1 MFPRVGDGERLL
13 EGGNA
18 LMELDSSGRGCK
30 DVKSE
35 REEGGGSGKKRNAGT
50 HEVRT
55 SRLPLRLASVSV
67 GQMGATPRAMQE
79 PQGALLSHYE
89 KSD

>member
-1 MFPRVGDGERLL
+1 M
-13 EGGNA
+13 
-18 LMELDSSGRGCK
+18 
-30 DVKSE
+30 
-35 REEGGGSGKKRNAGT
+35 
-50 HEVRT
+50 RT